1 MAKTWVGARGRFNGS
16 QTGYRFVHCWTVRDG
31 VYTDF
36 DEYVDPDPELL
47 ER

>member
-1 MAKTWVGARGRFNGS
+1 MAKTWVGARGRFNGR